1 MGGRNLMANQPI
13 KKGRNLMGTAIPVAA
28 PPMPS
33 LTGTPSQ
40 FPAPPIAGVGQDG
53 SDLQWNQTGYEQPV
67 QPQQQQTP
75 MALSEVAMQSL
86 SNIPSSAA
94 QFAEDTIQPL
104 ISPVETA
111 GTLGSLALN
120 VLRKAGADVGDPN
133 DAKAADAVG
142 KFLEKRYVGAEN
154 FKRTLAKDPVGVL
167 ADLSMIFS
175 LGGTGMARIPGA
187 VGQVGKTINTVGRAI
202 DPLSNA
208 VKVAKPIA
216 SLAGKYVAAPVAKAV
231 FGTTTGAGG
240 QAISE
245 AANAGFKGGDTGRA
259 FQNQMRGV
267 AAIEDVVTD
276 AKTALSNMK
285 QERAIEYRSGMDNLG
300 KVTEIIDFAPID
312 SALNKVSEVGSFKGQ
327 VIKPTAVGAMDEIR
341 TAIEKWKTLDPAE
354 FHTPEGLDA
363 LKQQIGSIGDSYD
376 IMTQK
381 QARIISDQAYNAI
394 KAEIVK
400 QAPEYAKMMKKYE
413 EASELI
419 RDIEKTLSVNP
430 KANVDTIVRKLQS
443 VMRNNANTNYG
454 RRADLAAELSQRGAP
469 DLLPKLA
476 GQSLSSAVPRG
487 LQGAATIPAAA
498 VLGMENALM
507 LPALA
512 ATSPRLIGEAAYY
525 GGKAANAA
533 KRGYNM
539 SDALLGKIGMTP
551 RGIGAGAFQS
561 GRANEEMNNALGAR

>member
-1 MGGRNLMANQPI
+1 
-13 KKGRNLMGTAIPVAA
+13 
-28 PPMPS
+28 
-33 LTGTPSQ
+33 
-40 FPAPPIAGVGQDG
+40 
-53 SDLQWNQTGYEQPV
+53 
-67 QPQQQQTP
+67 

-111 GTLGSLALN
+111 GTLGSLALG
-120 VLRKAGADVGDPN
+120 VLRKA
-133 DAKAADAVG
+133 
-142 KFLEKRYVGAEN
+142 GAEN